1 MSVIVERASG
11 TVRKRQIKKATL
23 DIIYN
28 EGLKNLSTRNLAQH
42 IHLSEGAIFRH
53 FHSKSDIILSIMADV
68 KNDLL
73 VELQHIA
80 NKKTSP
86 EKRLQEFICYHMKY
100 LQENKGVTI
109 LLFTEAAYQ
118 NNDLLKKQLNEF
130 FRLIKQY
137 FGKIIHDGIAQKMW
151 NCALSVD
158 SLATLYMGIPITLNI
173 ELNLNPEIF
182 TYKNFCGQ
190 MLVLIKRALVN

>member
-1 MSVIVERASG
+1 MTGVQTCALPI
-11 TVRKRQIKKATL
+11 
-23 DIIYN
+23 
-28 EGLKNLSTRNLAQH
+28 LK
-42 IHLSEGAIFRH
+42 
-53 FHSKSDIILSIMADV
+53 
-68 KNDLL
+68 
-73 VELQHIA
+73 
-80 NKKTSP
+80 
-86 EKRLQEFICYHMKY
+86 
-100 LQENKGVTI
+100 ENKGVTI

-130 FRLIKQY
+130 FRLIKQH
-137 FGKIIHDGIAQKMW
+137 FGKIIHDGIAQKIW

-173 ELNLNPEIF
+173 ELNLNPEVF